1 MTRTP
6 AKGTCLIR
14 DLTCLPARFRGGAV
28 AVGNFDGVHLGHRA
42 VIDAARA
49 VAEAGGLPLLA
60 LTFEPHPRT
69 LFARLK
75 SHRDPDPFR
84 LTPGL
89 TKIKALADL
98 GLDAIVC
105 LRFTPSFAQQTP
117 DDFIQQ
123 VLVDG
128 LDVRHV
134 AIGHDFCFGRGR
146 AGNAGTLGAVSAF
159 TVSALPPQRR
169 AEGNGEGEAFASTLI
184 RDHLRAGRVEAAAA
198 LLGRP
203 FTLTGRVQHGDKR
216 GRTIGFPTANI
227 HLGDYLRPA
236 FGVYAVTVEG
246 EGQTYRGVANLGRRP
261 TVAGLT
267 ERLEVHLFDFAGD
280 LYGRKLTV
288 ALHHFLRPEQKFDGL
303 DALTRQIGLDAQ
315 AARDKLAALC

>member
-1 MTRTP
+1 MIRTP
-6 AKGTCLIR
+6 AKGPCLLR
-14 DLTCLPARFRGGAV
+14 DLTCLPAQFRGGAV

-49 VAEAGGLPLLA
+49 EAVAQDVPLLA

-69 LFARLK
+69 LFARQK
-75 SHRDPDPFR
+75 SHSDPEPFR

-105 LRFTPSFAQQTP
+105 LRFTPAFAQQTP
-117 DDFIQQ
+117 EDFIQQ
-123 VLVDG
+123 VLIDG
-128 LDVRHV
+128 LGARHV

-146 AGNAGTLGAVSAF
+146 AGNVGTLSAAQGF
-159 TVSALPPQRR
+159 SVTALPPQRR
-169 AEGNGEGEAFASTLI
+169 PDGEAFASTLI
-184 RDHLRAGRVEAAAA
+184 RDHLRAGRVEAAAT

-203 FTLTGRVQHGDKR
+203 FTVTGRVRHGDKR

-227 HLGDYLRPA
+227 LLGAYLRPA
-236 FGVYAVTVEG
+236 FGVYSVTVDCEG
-246 EGQTYRGVANLGRRP
+246 NAYRGVANLGRRP
-261 TVAGLT
+261 TVAGMT

-288 ALHHFLRPEQKFDGL
+288 ALRHFLRPEQRFDGL
-303 DALTRQIGLDAQ
+303 EALTRQIALDAE

>member
-1 MTRTP
+1 MIRTP
-6 AKGTCLIR
+6 AQGLCLRR
-14 DLTCLPARFRGGAV
+14 DLACLPARFRGGAV

-49 VAEAGGLPLLA
+49 VAEAEGLPLLA

-75 SHRDPDPFR
+75 SHSDPEPFR

-89 TKIKALADL
+89 SKIKALADL
-98 GLDAIVC
+98 GLDAILC
-105 LRFTPSFAQQTP
+105 LRFTPNFAQQTP
-117 DDFIQQ
+117 EVFIQQ
-123 VLVDG
+123 VLIDG
-128 LDVRHV
+128 LGVRHV
-134 AIGHDFCFGRGR
+134 AVGHDFCFGRGR
-146 AGNAGTLGAVSAF
+146 AGNAGTLSAAGPF

-169 AEGNGEGEAFASTLI
+169 AEGEAFASTLI
-184 RDHLRAGRVEAAAA
+184 RDHLRAGRVADAAA

-203 FTLTGRVQHGDKR
+203 FTITGRVRHGDKR

-227 HLGDYLRPA
+227 ALGDYLRPA
-236 FGVYAVTVEG
+236 FGVYAVTIEG
-246 EGQTYRGVANLGRRP
+246 AGQTYRGVANLGRRP
-261 TVAGLT
+261 TVAGLV
-267 ERLEVHLFDFAGD
+267 ERLEVHIFDFEGD

-288 ALHHFLRPEQKFDGL
+288 ALRDFLRPEQKFDGL
-303 DALTRQIGLDAQ
+303 DALTRQIARDAE

>member
-6 AKGTCLIR
+6 AQGTCLLR
-14 DLTCLPARFRGGAV
+14 DLTCLPERLRGGAV

-49 VAEAGGLPLLA
+49 VAEAQGLPLLA
-60 LTFEPHPRT
+60 LTFEPHPRS
-69 LFARLK
+69 LFARLNGK
-75 SHRDPDPFR
+75 SAPDPFR
-84 LTPGL
+84 LTPGM
-89 TKIKALADL
+89 TKIKALAEL
-98 GLDAIVC
+98 GLDAILC
-105 LRFTPSFAQQTP
+105 LRFTPLFAQQTP

-123 VLVDG
+123 VLIDG
-128 LDVRHV
+128 LGVRHV

-146 AGNAGTLGAVSAF
+146 AGNAGTLSAAGPF

-169 AEGNGEGEAFASTLI
+169 ANADGTGEAFASTLI
-184 RDHLRAGRVEAAAA
+184 RDHLRAGRVEEAAA

-203 FTLTGRVQHGDKR
+203 FAITGRVRHGDKR

-227 HLGDYLRPA
+227 ELGDYLRPA
-236 FGVYAVTVEG
+236 FGVYAVTVEA
-246 EGQTYRGVANLGRRP
+246 EGQSYQGVANLGRRP
-261 TVAGLT
+261 TVAGLV

-288 ALHHFLRPEQKFDGL
+288 ALRHFLRPEQKFDGL
-303 DALTRQIGLDAQ
+303 DALTRQINLDAD